1 MSEEYVKGYAI
12 RRNSTC
18 ETGENQCTKN
28 ATWGDYQAC
37 CPGNSFCFDSNTGIP
52 NIICC
57 DNQNNCTQAISGTP
71 ACADRSWNL
80 FDGNGS
86 FCCDQG
92 QSGFRVENRVLVG
105 CSEVTSPGNA
115 SFITLPTISVGKSV
129 ASSTATSSS
138 SPSSSSAS
146 KAAPNSSGG
155 SSSTNVGAIAG
166 GVVGGVAGVAAIA
179 AILFFF
185 IRRRKQ
191 QNTQQLAQTP
201 FQQQS
206 QSYLPPVYSEVGD
219 GLPRKELDG
228 QTRSEMDGAPLREP
242 QELPAS
248 H

>member
-18 ETGENQCTKN
+18 ETGENQCTKK

-37 CPGNSFCFDSNTGIP
+37 CPGNSFCFDSDTGIP

-57 DNQNNCTQAISGTP
+57 DNHNNCTQAISVAP

-92 QSGFRVENRVLVG
+92 ESGFRVENRVLVG
-105 CSEVTSPGNA
+105 CSEATSPGNA

-138 SPSSSSAS
+138 SPSSSSPSSPSTSKVAS
-146 KAAPNSSGG
+146 NSSSA

-185 IRRRKQ
+185 VRRRKQ
-191 QNTQQLAQTP
+191 QNTQTLAQTP
-201 FQQQS
+201 YS
-206 QSYLPPVYSEVGD
+206 PPVYSEVGA

-228 QTRSEMDGAPLREP
+228 QTRSEMDDTPLREP
-242 QELPAS
+242 QELPTS